1 MIDNNTKPPSV
12 VQQDRS
18 NNRDFTDLNPYKG
31 CAAIPMGSRRLNCD
45 IATEDFEFIR
55 SIRSGLQGTTTV
67 TANLLWS
74 KLVKALKDRGIT
86 SYVEFKQF
94 EDFLK
99 ACVITLPDDNGQT
112 AFESGHAIGYA
123 AGLAD
128 AKKRKTK
135 KVEVQ
140 DGQS

>member
-1 MIDNNTKPPSV
+1 MTNNDKPSSV

-74 KLVKALKDRGIT
+74 KLVKALKERGIT
-86 SYVEFKQF
+86 SYVEFRQF

-99 ACVITLPDDNGQT
+99 ACVITLPDTDSYITGR
-112 AFESGHAIGYA
+112 AIGYA

-140 DGQS
+140 DGQ